1 MCLGDVREF
10 VLADVVSSKRGGQI
24 IEITDRRSRE
34 VEVQLPTIHVADSET
49 VAHALRDEY
58 ERSGGA
64 DHLAIFEAHDVLA
77 VEHVER
83 FAQSWCTWI
92 GGPNPGGSSFS
103 ITDTTPPVSI
113 SLAFTVTPMSPKSM
127 TLPSPG
133 PSAYGTTITTTSLT
147 RPAAVVNR
155 HSAGTIATWWK
166 REKPPRTSR
175 CRPTRAKR

>member
-103 ITDTTPPVSI
+103 ITDTTP
-113 SLAFTVTPMSPKSM
+113 LALSRRVAGPLLAGLVVVLLLRAL
-127 TLPSPG
+127 LPG
-133 PSAYGTTITTTSLT
+133 G
-147 RPAAVVNR
+147 
-155 HSAGTIATWWK
+155 
-166 REKPPRTSR
+166 
-175 CRPTRAKR
+175 